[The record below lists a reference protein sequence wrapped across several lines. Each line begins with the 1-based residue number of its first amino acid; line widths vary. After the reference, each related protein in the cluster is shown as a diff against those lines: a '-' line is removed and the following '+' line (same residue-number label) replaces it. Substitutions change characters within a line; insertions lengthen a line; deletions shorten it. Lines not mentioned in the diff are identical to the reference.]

1 MTKHKL
7 QTLLKL
13 KKANRQIRCRVSKN
27 HLLATCSDKID
38 RESHIYEEI
47 LFETDSSGRWTFLSS
62 IWNELTGFTVAQSIG
77 NNFIDYVHPSE
88 YLYNLELFEIL
99 KAQHIEESVYKTRYK
114 TFYGDVCVVRI
125 SMRALVDNQGEMIGD
140 FW

>member
-7 QTLLKL
+7 QTLLQL
-13 KKANRQIRCRVSKN
+13 KKANRLIPCRVSQN
-27 HLLATCSDKID
+27 NLLTTYSEKID
-38 RESHIYEEI
+38 RVSHIYKEI
-47 LFETDSSGRWTFLSS
+47 LFETDSSGRWTFLAP
-62 IWNELTGFTVAQSIG
+62 IWNELTGFTIAQSIG
-77 NNFIDYVHPSE
+77 NNFLDYVHPCE

-99 KAQHIEESVYKTRYK
+99 KAQHIEESVYRTRYK
-114 TFYGDVCVVRI
+114 TFYGDVCVVKT